1 MYSCHQQGSWQPSYH
16 SASSFF
22 NKGMQHSRGKRRDIN
37 SAFHVWTSFYCS
49 ISWAYFL
56 TFFCRMSFKTCFSMT
71 KHILGGLHIITSYWR
86 FLIIYKHV
94 LIHILRRPTGK
105 EPVSLCLTHYLPI
118 SIKTE
123 LLSSQSTSQILWHQ
137 CLQNILRAYCSIPLF
152 KGTRISVLSRV
163 DMHS

>member
-22 NKGMQHSRGKRRDIN
+22 NNGMQHSKGKRWDIN

-105 EPVSLCLTHYLPI
+105 EPVSLCLTHYLPLMYKDRTPFFSEHFPNSLAPGFTEHTQRI
-118 SIKTE
+118 LLNSSI
-123 LLSSQSTSQILWHQ
+123 
-137 CLQNILRAYCSIPLF
+137 
-152 KGTRISVLSRV
+152 
-163 DMHS
+163 